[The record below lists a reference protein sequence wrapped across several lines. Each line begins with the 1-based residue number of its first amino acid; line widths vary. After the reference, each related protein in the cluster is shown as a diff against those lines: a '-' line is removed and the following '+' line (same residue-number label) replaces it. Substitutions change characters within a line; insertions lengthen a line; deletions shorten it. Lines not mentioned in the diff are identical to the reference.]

1 MAEEKIKSIFD
12 CNIYLQAFLSG
23 KGTAHKCR
31 KLVDDNLI
39 ELYISRDI
47 FNEVKD
53 VLTRPEIRAK
63 FPHATVEAAAA
74 FIEDINKKA
83 VFVRSV
89 KKHFELPRDRKD
101 EPYINL
107 AVEVGAHYIVSR
119 DNDLLD
125 LMSDFD
131 AESKAFR
138 QKFRQ
143 LKIIEPIEFLRIMAE
158 KDLLLNP

>member
-1 MAEEKIKSIFD
+1 MAEKKIKSVFD

-23 KGTAHKCR
+23 KGSAHKCR
-31 KLVDDNLI
+31 KLVGDNLV
-39 ELYISRDI
+39 ELYISRDV
-47 FNEVKD
+47 FNEVKN

-63 FPHATVEAAAA
+63 FPHATAKAAVA

-107 AVEVGAHYIVSR
+107 AVEVGAQYIVSR

-125 LMSDFD
+125 LMTNFD

-138 QKFRQ
+138 QKFRR
-143 LKIIEPIEFLRIMAE
+143 LKIVQPIEFLRIVAE
-158 KDLLLNP
+158 KDLPLNP